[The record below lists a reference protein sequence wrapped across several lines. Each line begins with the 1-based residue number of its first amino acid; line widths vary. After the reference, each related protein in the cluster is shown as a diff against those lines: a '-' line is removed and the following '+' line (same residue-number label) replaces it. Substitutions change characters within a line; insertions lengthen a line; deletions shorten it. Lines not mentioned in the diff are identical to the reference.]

1 MGLQAYYE
9 NPGAITTCVRHGTDQ
24 EEDNAKKDNPN
35 GAVMTRLLPILG
47 WILPILMIASL
58 GIMADLALKKY
69 LESKQS
75 EGQEATLVPWKS
87 GTNQAEPYKAT
98 IPIRATLLTVS
109 TSLTW
114 TLGLCPVFFAMGFN
128 QLVYIGLLA
137 YEVVQVPMIIAWTA
151 KLNRKVK
158 PAPQMNLNQ
167 LHFHDEDL
175 ENSAKSPENKDDT
188 NARVD
193 EEAAKEQ
200 RRKVEIEEALQKR
213 EERRRRWRSA
223 ALKVQDLE
231 ANEVQETVC

>member
-175 ENSAKSPENKDDT
+175 ENENSSKSSEN
-188 NARVD
+188 
-193 EEAAKEQ
+193 
-200 RRKVEIEEALQKR
+200 LQ
-213 EERRRRWRSA
+213 
-223 ALKVQDLE
+223 
-231 ANEVQETVC
+231 